1 MTEETGV
8 NLSESMVLKS
18 MFNWMQT
25 NLGYLILNSINFLSE
40 LLFPNRLPWKAL
52 CLLYHKM
59 PEVLSCDNSES
70 RSSGVGLTCPC
81 VRHFK
86 SLSAGNVLSHN
97 TWSILHRPTDSD
109 VRVTA
114 SRTWGLHH
122 ILTSLSILSK
132 SSLQRVYSGIVSDI
146 LGCRF
151 LLAGPGC
158 SPSWAS
164 GSSSPNICC
173 WCGWTALKGILQSR
187 VRKAVP

>member
-1 MTEETGV
+1 
-8 NLSESMVLKS
+8 
-18 MFNWMQT
+18 
-25 NLGYLILNSINFLSE
+25 
-40 LLFPNRLPWKAL
+40 
-52 CLLYHKM
+52 M
-59 PEVLSCDNSES
+59 PEVLSCYDNLECLQTLSQ
-70 RSSGVGLTCPC
+70 SSGSGGLN
-81 VRHFK
+81 VLVSVISHSYK
-86 SLSAGNVLSHN
+86 SLLAEKCAVCL
-97 TWSILHRPTDSD
+97 TTPDLFCTDPLTLLC
-109 VRVTA
+109 RCTA